1 MSVDGWVDLLRLWGI
16 ECLIVIFFVM
26 AIVGSEIVHCFI
38 GREYG
43 KPRLAL
49 DILFLCF
56 GNVVLSRNVIPFP
69 LVF

>member
-1 MSVDGWVDLLRLWGI
+1 
-16 ECLIVIFFVM
+16 M